1 MAVPCCDTDIESLV
15 PAEEE
20 AVDDVCEVEQSLLPE
35 MLHVLE
41 SGVFV
46 EPLPDQI
53 AIVV

>member
-1 MAVPCCDTDIESLV
+1 MVLPCTQVLS

-20 AVDDVCEVEQSLLPE
+20 VVDGVCEVEQSEVPE
-35 MLHVLE
+35 MLALLG

-53 AIVV
+53 CDCL